1 MLKGNSMIKDAAAA
15 LQAAFA
21 TENATPEIIQA
32 AFDKFGEAIAAT
44 VQADYESANGDKA
57 ILAQRGFRQLTA
69 EETKYYQGI
78 IDAGKT
84 KNPVQTYAGLL
95 DNKVMPTTI
104 IEDVY
109 HDLVQEHPLLAKI
122 NFQSVAYLTRWI
134 LNDHTVQTAVWG
146 DVNAQITQQIQ
157 SAFQT
162 VEITQCKLSAYAAI
176 EKDMLDLGPVFLDNY
191 IRTFLKEALAVA
203 LENSIVAGTGHSQPI
218 GLDRDIHRGVSVNS
232 STGYPQKT
240 AVALTSFMPKEY
252 GAVLALLAETEVYYT
267 QDSSGNVVP
276 KNSTS
281 ANSDGS
287 AKSGY
292 TKHGGNMRSF
302 DQVTLICNQKDYLSK
317 VMPATTVLNAAG
329 SFTNNIFPFPTE
341 VIRSNAVETGK
352 AILCLPEEYFFGI
365 GTSKEG
371 TLEFSDEYRFLE
383 DQRVF
388 KIKMHGMG
396 KAWDDTVAILLD
408 ISNLEEAYVYIKA
421 AEIEATL
428 TQSSESSGS
437 SGSSGT

>member
-1 MLKGNSMIKDAAAA
+1 MIKDAAAA

-21 TENATPEIIQA
+21 TENATPDIIQA

-109 HDLVQEHPLLAKI
+109 HDLVQEHPLLARI

-146 DVNAQITQQIQ
+146 DVNAQISQQIQ

-176 EKDMLDLGPVFLDNY
+176 EKDMLDL
-191 IRTFLKEALAVA
+191 
-203 LENSIVAGTGHSQPI
+203 
-218 GLDRDIHRGVSVNS
+218 GVSVNS

-267 QDSSGNVVP
+267 QDSTGNVVP

-437 SGSSGT
+437 SGGSGSSGT

>member
-1 MLKGNSMIKDAAAA
+1 MLKQNSMITDAAAA
-15 LQAAFA
+15 LQAAF
-21 TENATPEIIQA
+21 NAEDSTPEVIQA
-32 AFDKFGEAIAAT
+32 AFDKFGQAIAAT
-44 VQADYESANGDKA
+44 VQADFESANGDRN

-69 EETKYYQGI
+69 PEQKYYEQI
-78 IDAGKT
+78 IKAGKAS
-84 KNPVQTYAGLL
+84 NPKQAYEGLL
-95 DNKVMPTTI
+95 DDKVMPMTV

-109 HDLVQEHPLLAKI
+109 KDLVQEHPLLAKI

-146 DVNAQITQQIQ
+146 EINSQITQQIT
-157 SAFQT
+157 SAFRT
-162 VEITQCKLSAYAAI
+162 VEITQCKLSAYAVI

-191 IRTFLKEALAVA
+191 IRTFLKEALATA
-203 LENSIVAGTGHSQPI
+203 LENAIASGSGHNQPI
-218 GLDRDIHRGVSVNS
+218 GLDRDIHQGVSVNS

-240 AVALTSFMPKEY
+240 AVELTSFMPKEY
-252 GAVLALLAETEVYYT
+252 GAVLAQLAETEVWYT
-267 QDSSGNVVP
+267 NTTGAITP
-276 KNSTS
+276 ASTA
-281 ANSDGS
+281 ANADGS

-292 TKHGGNMRSF
+292 TKHGGNVRSF

-317 VMPATTVLNAAG
+317 IMPATTVLNAAG
-329 SFTNNIFPFPTE
+329 AFTNNIFPFPTE
-341 VIRSNAVETGK
+341 VIRCNAVATGE

-365 GTSKEG
+365 GTSKDG

-396 KAWDDTVAILLD
+396 KAWDNTVAILLD

-421 AEIEATL
+421 ADVNVS
-428 TQSSESSGS
+428 QG
-437 SGSSGT
+437 

>member
-1 MLKGNSMIKDAAAA
+1 MLKQNSMITDAAAA
-15 LQAAFA
+15 LQAAF
-21 TENATPEIIQA
+21 NAEDSTPEVIQA
-32 AFDKFGEAIAAT
+32 AFDKFGQAIAAT
-44 VQADYESANGDKA
+44 VQADFESANGDRN

-69 EETKYYQGI
+69 PEQKYYEQI
-78 IDAGKT
+78 IKAGKAS
-84 KNPVQTYAGLL
+84 NPKQAYEGLL
-95 DNKVMPTTI
+95 DDKVMPMTV

-109 HDLVQEHPLLAKI
+109 KDLVQEHPLLAKI

-146 DVNAQITQQIQ
+146 EINSQITQQIT
-157 SAFQT
+157 SAFRT
-162 VEITQCKLSAYAAI
+162 VEITQCKLSAYAVI

-191 IRTFLKEALAVA
+191 IRTFLKEALATA
-203 LENSIVAGTGHSQPI
+203 LENAIASGSGHNQPI
-218 GLDRDIHRGVSVNS
+218 GLDRDIHQGVSVSS

-240 AVALTSFMPKEY
+240 AVELTSFMPKEY
-252 GAVLALLAETEVYYT
+252 GAVLAQLAETEVWYT
-267 QDSSGNVVP
+267 NNTTGAITP
-276 KNSTS
+276 ASTA
-281 ANSDGS
+281 ANADGS

-292 TKHGGNMRSF
+292 TKHGGNVRSF

-317 VMPATTVLNAAG
+317 IMPATTVLNAAG
-329 SFTNNIFPFPTE
+329 AFTNNIFPFPTE
-341 VIRSNAVETGK
+341 VIRCNAVATGE

-365 GTSKEG
+365 GTSKDG

-396 KAWDDTVAILLD
+396 KAWDNTVAILLD

-421 AEIEATL
+421 ADVNV
-428 TQSSESSGS
+428 TQG
-437 SGSSGT
+437 

>member
-1 MLKGNSMIKDAAAA
+1 MLKQNSMITDAAAA
-15 LQAAFA
+15 LQAAFTA
-21 TENATPEIIQA
+21 EDSTPEIVQA
-32 AFDKFGEAIAAT
+32 AFDKFGQAIAAT
-44 VQADYESANGDKA
+44 VQADFESANGDKN

-69 EETKYYQGI
+69 PEQKYYEQI
-78 IDAGKT
+78 IKAGKT
-84 KNPVQTYAGLL
+84 SNPKQAYEGLL
-95 DNKVMPTTI
+95 DDKVMPMTV

-109 HDLVQEHPLLAKI
+109 KDLVQEHPLLAKI

-146 DVNAQITQQIQ
+146 EINTQITQQIT
-157 SAFQT
+157 SAFRT
-162 VEITQCKLSAYAAI
+162 VEITQCKLSAYAVV

-191 IRTFLKEALAVA
+191 IRTFLKEALATA
-203 LENSIVAGTGHSQPI
+203 LENAIASGSGHNQPI
-218 GLDRDIHRGVSVNS
+218 GLDRDIHQGVSVSS

-240 AVALTSFMPKEY
+240 AVELTSFMPKEY
-252 GAVLALLAETEVYYT
+252 GAVLAQLAETEVWYT
-267 QDSSGNVVP
+267 NNTTGAITP
-276 KNSTS
+276 ASTA
-281 ANSDGS
+281 ANADGS

-292 TKHGGNMRSF
+292 TKHGGNVRSF

-317 VMPATTVLNAAG
+317 IMPATTVLNAAG
-329 SFTNNIFPFPTE
+329 AFTNNIFPFPTE
-341 VIRSNAVETGK
+341 VIRCNAVATGE

-365 GTSKEG
+365 GTSKDG

-396 KAWDDTVAILLD
+396 KAWDNTVAILLD

-421 AEIEATL
+421 ADVNVS
-428 TQSSESSGS
+428 QG
-437 SGSSGT
+437 